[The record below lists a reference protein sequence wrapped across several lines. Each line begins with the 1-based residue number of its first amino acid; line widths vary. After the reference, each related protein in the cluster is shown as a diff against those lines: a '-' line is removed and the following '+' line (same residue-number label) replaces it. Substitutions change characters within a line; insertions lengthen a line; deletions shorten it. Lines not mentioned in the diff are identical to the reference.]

1 MLIGPSATHFP
12 HVRRSLMESGLS
24 TKPNRLEPKAW
35 VVLLVS
41 GIYGGADALCG
52 LFVSVYLWV
61 NSLDFG
67 VVCAHYLALYVVTP
81 FFFLLSGWY
90 AQARDRLHVYRL
102 GLAMHAVYYG
112 ALLVLRE
119 RAPDFAP
126 HLGAFLGVTWG
137 VYFSGAN
144 TFNYDMTMKG
154 RREYFFG
161 AMHSVIGISRLLAP
175 PIGGFIIFLAPG
187 DLLGYQIVFGLV
199 VCMYIVCFMLSFQI
213 PSDNERRPF
222 RIRRAL
228 FPPREHRDWRLIML
242 ASSTMAGAYSIF
254 GFLLGLLM
262 FIETENELSVG
273 GFGSF
278 QAIAGIVTAYIAG
291 RIVTQRTW
299 KRSMQIAV
307 ITLVSAGLSIVTHL
321 SVTTLIIFGFL
332 RSVAGPLFAIPH
344 ASLRFDTISRT
355 VDDPAERIEYLCA
368 WEVPLAIGRIIMM
381 LTVMSLYLNFPDNN
395 LGIRLGL
402 FLLCSVRIATYLII
416 RRTSPLQGQ

>member
-1 MLIGPSATHFP
+1 
-12 HVRRSLMESGLS
+12 
-24 TKPNRLEPKAW
+24 
-35 VVLLVS
+35 
-41 GIYGGADALCG
+41 
-52 LFVSVYLWV
+52 
-61 NSLDFG
+61 
-67 VVCAHYLALYVVTP
+67 
-81 FFFLLSGWY
+81 
-90 AQARDRLHVYRL
+90 
-102 GLAMHAVYYG
+102 
-112 ALLVLRE
+112 
-119 RAPDFAP
+119 
-126 HLGAFLGVTWG
+126 
-137 VYFSGAN
+137 
-144 TFNYDMTMKG
+144 
-154 RREYFFG
+154 
-161 AMHSVIGISRLLAP
+161 
-175 PIGGFIIFLAPG
+175 
-187 DLLGYQIVFGLV
+187 
-199 VCMYIVCFMLSFQI
+199 
-213 PSDNERRPF
+213 
-222 RIRRAL
+222 
-228 FPPREHRDWRLIML
+228 
-242 ASSTMAGAYSIF
+242 
-254 GFLLGLLM
+254 M
-262 FIETENELSVG
+262 FIATENELSVG